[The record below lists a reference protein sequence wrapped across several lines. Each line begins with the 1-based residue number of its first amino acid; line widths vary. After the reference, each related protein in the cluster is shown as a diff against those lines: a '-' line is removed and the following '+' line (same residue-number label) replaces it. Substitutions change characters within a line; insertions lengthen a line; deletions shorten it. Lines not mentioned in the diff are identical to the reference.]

1 MAKLKKAAKNQDK
14 KKKYQ
19 ASGDYR
25 DSNFK
30 KFVNKIGIAPLIFI
44 LTLVI
49 IGFFAV
55 IKVYNAVSICGN
67 LFAVMDYTL
76 TDWLF
81 VIPLKTDLHGLLMA
95 FLYLLL
101 ISLFLINKYLD
112 NKNTKYGK
120 EHGDAEFGNPKTL
133 NRNIADMD
141 NEFNNIILTDNVRMS
156 LDIRDK
162 NLFVLVIGGSG
173 AGKTRYY
180 VKPNLMQKNSSY
192 IVLDPKGELTRDT
205 AQMFENDPEYS
216 VHILDLREL
225 DTSEHYNPFVYIT
238 SDSDIQALAS
248 NIIANCS
255 GDKNAGA
262 KADPYW
268 DSAATN
274 LLSALFYHL
283 WHDMLPKDQ
292 TFGKIMRILRLESLD
307 DDQGTKQSP
316 LDKYFW
322 HYYKTRQE
330 ELAYKY
336 YINYQQAPG
345 KTRASILSVL
355 TSKLQ
360 KFNIKELEEMTD
372 NDELELRSMGSKKSI
387 LYIITP
393 DNDDSFNFIVG
404 MLYTQLFQVLE
415 YEADYHYRG
424 ALPIHIHF
432 IMDEFANVALPNSF
446 SKLISTV
453 RSRNIS
459 ISIII
464 QGLSQLK
471 NLFPNEVWETVKA
484 NCDTELYLGNNEDST
499 FKSISEALGQE
510 TVYAKSTSNSK
521 GQSSSSSSSEQVTGS
536 SLLTPSQVKLF
547 GYHHKNSAIIQTRNE
562 LPVID
567 TKYNLNRHPR
577 IDETADGKLGSKVF
591 HSHRIDPNELSSCK
605 IEYVY
610 EYDPKKELACI
621 EVDTIGNVGD
631 DEKTQN
637 N

>member
-1 MAKLKKAAKNQDK
+1 MAKKNYK
-14 KKKYQ
+14 V
-19 ASGDYR
+19 SGDYR
-25 DSNFK
+25 DSNLK
-30 KFVNKIGIAPLIFI
+30 KFIAKIGIAPLVFI
-44 LTLVI
+44 LILVI
-49 IGFFAV
+49 LGFFAV
-55 IKVYNAVSICGN
+55 IKIYNAVSICGN
-67 LFAVMDYTL
+67 LFDVTNLTL

-81 VIPLKTDLHGLLMA
+81 TVPIKTDMRGILMSL
-95 FLYLLL
+95 LYLVV
-101 ISLFLINKYLD
+101 ISLFLVNKYLD

-133 NRNIADMD
+133 NRNIADME

-205 AQMFENDPEYS
+205 AYMFENDPEYT

-225 DTSEHYNPFVYIT
+225 DTSEHYNPFLYIT

-283 WHDMLPKDQ
+283 WHDMREQDQ
-292 TFGKIMRILRLESLD
+292 TFGNIMRILRLEKLD
-307 DDQGTKQSP
+307 DNQGTKQSP

-322 HYYKTRQE
+322 HFYKDRQE

-360 KFNIKELEEMTD
+360 KFNIREMEEMTA
-372 NDELELRSMGSKKSI
+372 NDELDLRSMGTQKSI

-415 YEADYHYRG
+415 FEADYHFDG
-424 ALPIHIHF
+424 SLPIHVHF

-521 GQSSSSSSSEQVTGS
+521 GNSSSSSSSEQVTGS

-567 TKYNLNRHPR
+567 TKYNLNRHPN
-577 IDETADGKLGSKVF
+577 INETADGSLGSKLF
-591 HSHRIDPNELSSCK
+591 YRHKEDPNELSSCK
-605 IEYVY
+605 LHYIY
-610 EYDPKKELACI
+610 EYDPAKEIACI
-621 EVDTIGNVGD
+621 DVDSISNVD
-631 DEKTQN
+631 DDSKN